1 MTIPKIEFIS
11 LVSGVD
17 KTMPIIEASKHK
29 PSWIKKAA
37 ADFKA
42 QGSITQQFRGGQQI
56 YGDPMSQKF
65 NSAETKH
72 TSKCP
77 ALQMYHNTGYIL
89 RTHTDILI
97 DVSPDGQHFQSSTP
111 GGNHDSRPIVS
122 SHMDQSFYPFFE
134 NWPKDTMKKVLKF
147 DLPWVAR
154 IPKGY
159 KMLQMHPMY
168 QDENR
173 FTTLSGILEPQ
184 LGHAAIGTIPF
195 FCHFTGVETIK
206 AGTPVAQ
213 FILIPNEQEA
223 EVIDIEDD
231 KNYKKERQINYLQ
244 LTESFNRN
252 YGKMREFWKRYGW

>member
-1 MTIPKIEFIS
+1 
-11 LVSGVD
+11 
-17 KTMPIIEASKHK
+17 
-29 PSWIKKAA
+29 
-37 ADFKA
+37 
-42 QGSITQQFRGGQQI
+42 
-56 YGDPMSQKF
+56 
-65 NSAETKH
+65 
-72 TSKCP
+72 
-77 ALQMYHNTGYIL
+77 
-89 RTHTDILI
+89 
-97 DVSPDGQHFQSSTP
+97 
-111 GGNHDSRPIVS
+111 
-122 SHMDQSFYPFFE
+122 
-134 NWPKDTMKKVLKF
+134 MKKVLKF

-223 EVIDIEDD
+223 EVIDLEDD
-231 KNYKKERQINYLQ
+231 KSKYDIIFKPGFYKQMIYFRDLITKNKLKWPAQDISGSLKTFEIIYWIIAIFLCAILLFLSEPIGENILKSNSFQII
-244 LTESFNRN
+244 
-252 YGKMREFWKRYGW
+252 